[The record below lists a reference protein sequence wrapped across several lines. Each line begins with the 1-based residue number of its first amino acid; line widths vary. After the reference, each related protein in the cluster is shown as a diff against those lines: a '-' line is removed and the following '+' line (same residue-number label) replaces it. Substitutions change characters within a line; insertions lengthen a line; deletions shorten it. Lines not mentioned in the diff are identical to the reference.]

1 LLCSAPEPDLVTT
14 VTLHR
19 LAGTKKALEA
29 CRLVEKLYL
38 AGTRTVV
45 WIADPGR
52 AGMFD
57 AYLWTF
63 AQPSFVPHA
72 LWNGQGTCD
81 DPVVVA
87 TGVLGSPNDASALVI
102 VDRLA
107 DPSQAAPFAE
117 IHDFV
122 AQGPEDEG
130 KKESWEQA
138 GFTVRERGAGG

>member
-1 LLCSAPEPDLVTT
+1 MTT

-45 WIADPGR
+45 WISDAGR

-57 AYLWTF
+57 DYLWTF
-63 AQPSFVPHA
+63 AQASFVPHS
-72 LWNGQGTCD
+72 LWNGQGSCD

-87 TGVLGSPNDASALVI
+87 TGTLGSPNAASALVI

-107 DPSQAAPFAE
+107 DPAQATAFAE
-117 IHDFV
+117 VHDFV
-122 AQGPEDEG
+122 AQGAEDAG

-138 GFTVRERGAGG
+138 GFTVRERGATA